1 MCSRE
6 IIPIEHGIIGKV
18 PQFIVDART
27 LHATLKVKRDFSN
40 WIKGRIF
47 KYGFV
52 EGEDFEKSSISS
64 SSPNLASGDSKGL
77 QKAIEYHLSLNM
89 GKELAMVEN
98 NNIGRMVR
106 RYFIECER
114 KALES
119 FCSPHPASL
128 SPFLQIKTLP
138 RVQRERLNEL
148 VLSKIAHIPPHLVWK
163 TRMSVWAAFNRR
175 FCIPRYCLLPEAR
188 MSEAVLFLSELEIGP
203 QGKVKIKANQYQF
216 SKKVDE
222 IQEITNAL
230 SSLVNRAQEI
240 LKLNGV
246 EA

>member
-1 MCSRE
+1 
-6 IIPIEHGIIGKV
+6 
-18 PQFIVDART
+18 
-27 LHATLKVKRDFSN
+27 
-40 WIKGRIF
+40 
-47 KYGFV
+47 
-52 EGEDFEKSSISS
+52 
-64 SSPNLASGDSKGL
+64 
-77 QKAIEYHLSLNM
+77 
-89 GKELAMVEN
+89 
-98 NNIGRMVR
+98 
-106 RYFIECER
+106 
-114 KALES
+114 
-119 FCSPHPASL
+119 
-128 SPFLQIKTLP
+128 
-138 RVQRERLNEL
+138 
-148 VLSKIAHIPPHLVWK
+148 
-163 TRMSVWAAFNRR
+163 MSVWAAFNRR